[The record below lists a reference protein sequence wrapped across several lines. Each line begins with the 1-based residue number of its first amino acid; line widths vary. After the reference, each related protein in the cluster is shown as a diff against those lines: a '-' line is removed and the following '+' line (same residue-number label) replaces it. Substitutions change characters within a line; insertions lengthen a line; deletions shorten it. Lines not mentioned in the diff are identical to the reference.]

1 MPNDIIDNRD
11 QKLVDHINR
20 ILGSTESA
28 RFAVGYFFLSGLE
41 AIQEKLG
48 TVKSLRLLIGN
59 TTNRETI
66 EQISEGYKRLELVEA
81 AEERERFLKKA
92 EHKQRSESTAGN
104 LRRTV
109 ELMDQTDDGESLIRA
124 LIQLIEEKRLE
135 VKVYTKGRLHAKAY
149 IFDYK
154 DGPYE
159 NGIAVVGSSNLTLS
173 GLTHNTE
180 LNVVVHGNDNHER
193 LGKWFDAL
201 WDDAED
207 FEAHLMDELKQSWAA
222 AFATP
227 YDIYMKTLFALVAD
241 RLEDGEGK
249 EILWDD
255 EITRSLADFQKVAV
269 RQAIQMIRDHGGAF
283 VSDVVGL
290 GKSYIGA
297 GIVKQ
302 FERTQ
307 GSRALI
313 ICPKPLV
320 DMWEDYNETFE
331 LNARVLSTS
340 LLRNQD
346 GGSVLD
352 LNKYKDRDFVLI
364 DESHNFR
371 HHSSQK
377 YGILQDYLAKGG
389 KKVCLL
395 TATPRNKSA
404 KDVYNQIKL
413 FHQDDITHLPIDPPN
428 LKEFFKQ
435 IEGGGKR
442 LQDLLVHLL
451 IRRTRRHIVRY
462 YGFTEDTNQ
471 PMRELSEEKAKRY
484 LNGTK
489 RAYVI
494 VSGKHQFFPKRE
506 LETLRYSIEDTYK
519 GLYAQIRA
527 YLGKP
532 GGKENGS
539 KKYAP
544 KPGEELT
551 YARYGLWH
559 YVKPAMQD
567 KGVYKEL
574 HRAGINLRGL
584 IRVMLFKRF
593 ESSVYAFQQT
603 LERLERIH
611 GMFLRALD
619 EGFVPAGE
627 EAQGLLYE
635 SDRYEEEEFMDLL
648 AAVAG
653 KYDISDFD
661 EKNLREHLEA
671 DREVIREI
679 INLVKPITPDTDA
692 KLQTLIKGLKKGI
705 PKKTGKV
712 LIFTQYSDTAKYLC
726 QNLNPGGERSDIE
739 SIFGTDKSKARMA
752 ARFSPSSNPHVN
764 VGSDSQVRI
773 LIATDVMSEGLN
785 LQDGD
790 VVLNYDLHWNPV
802 RLIQRFGRID
812 RIGSENDVIWGFNFL
827 PETAMEKQLGLH
839 EVLAARIKE
848 IQESIG
854 EDAAI
859 LDKDEEVNEEAMYC
873 IYEQKNDQ
881 LSFFEDEEGDFVD
894 INEAEEMLRSLQ
906 AEDPAEFARIVALR
920 DGIRSA
926 RATFSTGGGR
936 FMFCQAGKFQQLFLL
951 DAEGKTE
958 TRDVPKILGR
968 LKCSKTEPAA
978 KLPREHNQEA
988 MKVLK
993 MFTDEVRHRTAQQ
1006 KFSLSLTV
1014 GQTYVLR
1021 ELRAFHSTL
1030 DPDEAGDMRS
1040 QVALLEESFKQP
1052 LTAAI
1057 KRQLNTIRRN
1067 GITGKPLV
1075 RTISDLYHDHGMSD
1089 GSFQLRHLAERQ
1101 SEDVPRIVCSE
1112 AFL

>member
-1 MPNDIIDNRD
+1 MPHDIIDNRD
-11 QKLVDHINR
+11 QKLVDHINS
-20 ILGSTESA
+20 ILGSTDSA

-41 AIQEKLG
+41 AIQAKL
-48 TVKSLRLLIGN
+48 TSVKSLRLLIGN

-81 AEERERFLKKA
+81 AEERERFLKKQ
-92 EHKQRSESTAGN
+92 EQKQRSESTAGN
-104 LRRTV
+104 LRKTV
-109 ELMDQTDDGESLIRA
+109 ELMDQTDAGESLIRN

-149 IFDYK
+149 IFDYQK
-154 DGPYE
+154 GAYE
-159 NGIAVVGSSNLTLS
+159 NGVAVVGSSNLTLS

-180 LNVVVHGNDNHER
+180 LNVVVHGNENHAR
-193 LGKWFDAL
+193 LGNWFDAL
-201 WDDAED
+201 WDDAVD
-207 FEAHLMDELKQSWAA
+207 FEGHLMEELKQSWAA
-222 AFATP
+222 ALATP
-227 YDIYMKTLFALVAD
+227 YDIYMKTLYSLVAD
-241 RLEDGEGK
+241 RLEEGGDK

-255 EITRSLADFQKVAV
+255 EITRNLADFQKVAV

-307 GSRALI
+307 GARALI

-320 DMWEDYNETFE
+320 DMWEDYNEIFE

-340 LLRNQD
+340 YLRNQD

-352 LNKYKDRDFVLI
+352 QAKYKDRDFVLI

-377 YGILQDYLAKGG
+377 YEILQDYLSKGG

-428 LKEFFKQ
+428 LKDFFKQ

-462 YGFTEDTNQ
+462 YGYTEDTNQ
-471 PMRELSEEKAKRY
+471 PMRELSDEKAERY
-484 LNGTK
+484 LNGSK

-494 VSGKHQFFPKRE
+494 VSGKHQFFPRRE

-519 GLYAQIRA
+519 GLYAKIRA

-532 GGKENGS
+532 GGKENGG
-539 KKYAP
+539 KQHAP
-544 KPGEELT
+544 KAGKELT

-559 YVKPAMQD
+559 YVKPAMRD
-567 KGVYKEL
+567 KGPYKEL

-593 ESSVYAFQQT
+593 ESSVYAFQKT
-603 LERLERIH
+603 LERLDRIH
-611 GMFLRALD
+611 EMFLKALD
-619 EGFVPAGE
+619 DGFVPAGE
-627 EAQGLLYE
+627 EAQVLLYE
-635 SDRYEEEEFMDLL
+635 SDRYEEEALMDLL
-648 AAVAG
+648 AEVAG
-653 KYDISDFD
+653 KYDLADFD
-661 EKNLREHLEA
+661 EQKLRDHLRA
-671 DREVIREI
+671 DQDVIREI
-679 INLVKPITPDTDA
+679 IKLVKPITPDTDA
-692 KLQTLIKGLKKGI
+692 KLQTLIAGLKKGI
-705 PKKTGKV
+705 PQATGKV
-712 LIFTQYSDTAKYLC
+712 LIFTQYSDTAVYLY
-726 QNLNPGGERSDIE
+726 QNLNPGGVHPDIE
-739 SIFGTDKSKARMA
+739 SIFGTEKSKARMA
-752 ARFSPSSNPHVN
+752 ARFSPHSNPHIQID
-764 VGSDSQVRI
+764 SDHQVRI
-773 LIATDVMSEGLN
+773 LVATDVMSEGLN

-790 VVLNYDLHWNPV
+790 VVVNYDLHWNPL

-812 RIGSENDVIWGFNFL
+812 RIGSENDRIWGFNFL
-827 PETAMEKQLGLH
+827 PETAMEKQLGLQ
-839 EVLAARIKE
+839 EVLSKRIAE
-848 IQESIG
+848 IQETIG

-859 LDKDEEVNEEAMYC
+859 LDKDEQVNEEAMYC
-873 IYEQKNDQ
+873 IYEEKNDQ

-906 AEDPAEFARIVALR
+906 AENPVEFARIVALR

-926 RATFSTGGGR
+926 RVMFSNTGGR
-936 FMFCQAGKFQQLFLL
+936 FVFCQAGKYQQLYLL
-951 DAEGKTE
+951 DGDGRIKS
-958 TRDVPKILGR
+958 RDVPKVLGR
-968 LKCSKTEPAA
+968 LKCAKTEPSAQ
-978 KLPREHNQEA
+978 LPREHNQEV
-988 MKVLK
+988 MKVLGT
-993 MFTDEVRHRTAQQ
+993 FADEVRHRTAQQ

-1021 ELRAFHSTL
+1021 ELRAFYSTL
-1030 DPDEAGDMRS
+1030 DLDNDADLRG
-1040 QVALLEESFKQP
+1040 QVSILEEAFKQP
-1052 LTAAI
+1052 LSAAI
-1057 KRQLNTIRRN
+1057 KRQLNAVRRN
-1067 GITGKPLV
+1067 GVTGKLLV
-1075 RTISDLYHDHGMSD
+1075 RALSDLYHDHGMSD
-1089 GSFQLRHLAERQ
+1089 SSFQLRHLAERQ
-1101 SEDVPRIVCSE
+1101 SEDVPRIICSE
-1112 AFL
+1112 SFV

>member
-1 MPNDIIDNRD
+1 MPHDIIDNRD

-48 TVKSLRLLIGN
+48 TVKSLRLLIGD

-66 EQISEGYKRLELVEA
+66 EQISEGRMRLELVEA
-81 AEERERFLKKA
+81 TTNGDNHLVAKDHRKRKQATAE
-92 EHKQRSESTAGN
+92 N

-109 ELMDQTDDGESLIRA
+109 ELMDQTDDGESLIRT

-149 IFDYK
+149 IFDYM

-201 WDDAED
+201 WDEAED

-222 AFATP
+222 ALATP
-227 YDIYMKTLFALVAD
+227 YDIYMKTLYTLVAD
-241 RLEDGEGK
+241 RLEDGKGK

-255 EITRSLADFQKVAV
+255 EITRSLAKFQEVAV
-269 RQAIQMIRDHGGAF
+269 KQAIQMIKDNGGAF

-297 GIVKQ
+297 GIVKH

-307 GSRALI
+307 GARPLI

-320 DMWEDYNETFE
+320 EMWEDYNEDFQ
-331 LNARVLSTS
+331 LNARVLSMS
-340 LLRNQD
+340 HLRQDD
-346 GGSVLD
+346 GGQSVLD
-352 LNKYKDRDFVLI
+352 QNKFKDRDFVLI

-371 HHSSQK
+371 HHASQR
-377 YGILQDYLAKGG
+377 YEVIQDYLAKGG
-389 KKVCLL
+389 RKVCLL

-428 LKEFFKQ
+428 LKDFFKL
-435 IEGGGKR
+435 IESGEKR

-451 IRRTRRHIVRY
+451 IRRTRRHILRF
-462 YGFTEDTNQ
+462 YGFAEDTHQ
-471 PMRELSEEKAKRY
+471 PMRELTEQRARPY
-484 LNGTK
+484 LDGPK
-489 RAYVI
+489 RAYVL
-494 VSGKHQFFPKRE
+494 VAGQHQFFPKRR

-519 GLYAQIRA
+519 GLYAKIRA

-532 GGKENGS
+532 QKPGQTYS
-539 KKYAP
+539 P
-544 KPGEELT
+544 KPGKELT

-559 YVKPAMQD
+559 YVKPAKQ
-567 KGVYKEL
+567 KSAPYTEL

-593 ESSVYAFQQT
+593 ESSVHAFRET
-603 LERLERIH
+603 LVRLERMH
-611 GMFLRALD
+611 AGFLKALD

-627 EAQGLLYE
+627 EAQKILYE
-635 SDRYEEEEFMDLL
+635 SDKYDEQDLMDALS
-648 AAVAG
+648 AVA
-653 KYDISDFD
+653 KNYVLADFD
-661 EKNLREHLEA
+661 EDKLRKHIKA
-671 DREVIREI
+671 DMEVLKSIHA
-679 INLVKPITPDTDA
+679 LVKPITPAQDA
-692 KLQTLIKGLKKGI
+692 KLQTLIHGLANQI
-705 PKKTGKV
+705 PRATGKV
-712 LIFTQYSDTAKYLC
+712 LIFTQYSDTAAYLAE
-726 QNLNPGGERSDIE
+726 NLNPGGVHPDIE
-739 SIFGTDKSKARMA
+739 SIYGTNKSKARMA
-752 ARFSPSSNPHVN
+752 ARFSPSSNPHIHI
-764 VGSDSQVRI
+764 GDDSHVRI

-785 LQDGD
+785 LQEGD

-812 RIGSENDVIWGFNFL
+812 RIGSRNDEVWGFNFL

-839 EVLAARIKE
+839 QVLAARIAE
-848 IQESIG
+848 IQETIG

-859 LDKDEEVNEEAMYC
+859 LDKEEQVNVEAMYC
-873 IYEQKNDQ
+873 IYDKKEDQ
-881 LSFFEDEEGDFVD
+881 LSFFEDDEGDFVD
-894 INEAEEMLRSLQ
+894 INEAEEMLRTLQ
-906 AEDPAEFARIVALR
+906 SDDPDEFARIAALR

-926 RATFSTGGGR
+926 RAMFTGGGGR
-936 FMFCQAGKFQQLFLL
+936 FVLCQAGKYQQLFLC
-951 DAEGKTE
+951 DADGKIVS
-958 TRDVPKILGR
+958 RDIPKALSR
-968 LKCSKTEPAA
+968 LKCSKNEPATM
-978 KLPREHNQEA
+978 LPKDHNREVMKTLA
-988 MKVLK
+988 M
-993 MFTDEVRHRTAQQ
+993 FSDEVRHRIAQQ
-1006 KFSLSLTV
+1006 QFSLSLTV
-1014 GQTYVLR
+1014 GQTYALR
-1021 ELRAFHSTL
+1021 ELRSFHATL
-1030 DPDEAGDMRS
+1030 DPEESGDLRA
-1040 QVALLEESFKQP
+1040 QIAILEESFKQP

-1057 KRQLNTIRRN
+1057 KKQLNTIRRN
-1067 GITGKPLV
+1067 ALIGRLLFKTL
-1075 RTISDLYHDHGMSD
+1075 SDLYHDHEMSKRD
-1089 GSFQLRHLAERQ
+1089 FQLRHVNERE
-1101 SEDVPRIVCSE
+1101 SENLPRVICSE
-1112 AFL
+1112 AFV